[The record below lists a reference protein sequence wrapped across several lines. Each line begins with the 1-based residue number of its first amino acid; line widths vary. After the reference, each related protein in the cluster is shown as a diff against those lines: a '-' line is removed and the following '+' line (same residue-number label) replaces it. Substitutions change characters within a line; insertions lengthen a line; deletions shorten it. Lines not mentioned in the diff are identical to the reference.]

1 MSGRLEMQ
9 KRQIKAFAAEIAA
22 GRPTPDVS
30 LEQFL
35 MEDEGMVEQVLL
47 LANRIEPLT
56 DIVFIGDDDHIS
68 LLLAKFL
75 SVNISVFDI
84 DERVVDSI
92 NELAAKHELA
102 GFVRAQHYDVRD
114 EFPEPGKFA
123 FFYINPP
130 YSSKNEALGVKVW
143 LMRALDAIKA
153 DCDGVLVF
161 PGVSNDPELAWVA
174 NNVLKFSKYLVESG
188 CVISAIEHDKHAY
201 IDTNDKHLYSTNYVI
216 HRIGQQQA
224 PRISVP
230 SDEKLYR

>member
-1 MSGRLEMQ
+1 MSGRLEKQ
-9 KRQIKAFAAEIAA
+9 KRQIKAFAAEISAN
-22 GRPTPDVS
+22 RPTPDVS

-35 MEDEGMVEQVLL
+35 MEDEGMVEQLLL

-56 DIVFIGDDDHIS
+56 DVVFIGDDDHIS

-75 SVNISVFDI
+75 SINISVFDI
-84 DERVVDSI
+84 DERVVRSI
-92 NELAAKHELA
+92 NELAGKHELE
-102 GFVRAQHYDVRD
+102 GFVRASLYDVRD
-114 EFPEPGKFA
+114 DFPEPGKFS

-161 PGVSNDPELAWVA
+161 PGVSSDSELAWVA
-174 NNVLKFSKYLVESG
+174 TNVLEFSRYLVEAG
-188 CVISAIEHDKHAY
+188 CVISAIEQDKHTY

-224 PRISVP
+224 PRITVP
-230 SDEKLYR
+230 FDERLYR